1 MATLKLYG
9 WLRKF
14 CGAASFDIEVQSS
27 IEAIKFLV
35 TNFPKLEQLIGQP
48 DKYFRIWTEHKTE
61 DKKVKSLEIDELVY
75 PVGKQTI
82 INFAPALYGR
92 GDGVFNF
99 LTGVAL
105 IGLVVATGGAA
116 GFLGAVGSQIVG
128 GVGLY
133 LALGGIEQMLTPNG
147 LAQMVAPVP
156 KPTNTQDPKRES
168 YSISGITNTSMQ
180 GLPVPVQ
187 YGEIVV
193 GSILISLGLKTEDIP
208 I

>member
-48 DKYFRIWTEHKTE
+48 DKYFRIWTE
-61 DKKVKSLEIDELVY
+61 DKKVKLLEIDELVY
-75 PVGKQTI
+75 PVGSQTI

-92 GDGVFNF
+92 GEGLWNF
-99 LTGVAL
+99 LAGVAL

-116 GFLGAVGSQIVG
+116 GFLGAIGSQIVG

-133 LALGGIEQMLTPNG
+133 LALGGIEQMLT
-147 LAQMVAPVP
+147 PVP

-168 YSISGITNTSMQ
+168 YSISGITNTSIQ